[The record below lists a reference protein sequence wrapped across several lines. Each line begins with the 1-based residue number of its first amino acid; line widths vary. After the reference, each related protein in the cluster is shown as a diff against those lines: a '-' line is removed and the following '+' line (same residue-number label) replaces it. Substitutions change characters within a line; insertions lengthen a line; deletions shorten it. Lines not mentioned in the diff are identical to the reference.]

1 MSKVINSSDWSS
13 SLCKCTRFQLAKI
26 FMCLYKLKV
35 KYNIINFI
43 NTEQLEPHIFT
54 DFILSS
60 HYCRVTTDVSTLSV
74 LYKLPKNRSFNIK
87 IFYFTLMA
95 DGHFFWFF
103 IGFSDWK
110 LFLYWVF
117 RVKETEKGTQIKN

>member
-1 MSKVINSSDWSS
+1 MIEVAAYANVQDSTRQKSS
-13 SLCKCTRFQLAKI
+13 CACTNL
-26 FMCLYKLKV
+26 KLSI
-35 KYNIINFI
+35 IINFI

-74 LYKLPKNRSFNIK
+74 LYELPKNRSFNIK

-95 DGHFFWFF
+95 DGHFF
-103 IGFSDWK
+103 
-110 LFLYWVF
+110 
-117 RVKETEKGTQIKN
+117 